1 KLLADFSFDLAELV
15 SGIDDSSVPTVDA
28 VDVVDASL
36 SELDSFESEVTLSEV
51 EDSVTVSTESLLV
64 SWVVSDC
71 TESFPSA
78 ASTVTTGV
86 ASGEF
91 NKTNKDT

>member
-1 KLLADFSFDLAELV
+1 MAELV

-51 EDSVTVSTESLLV
+51 EDSVTVSPELV
-64 SWVVSDC
+64 ASFLGGVRLYRVVSLRC
-71 TESFPSA
+71 
-78 ASTVTTGV
+78 
-86 ASGEF
+86 
-91 NKTNKDT
+91 

>member
-1 KLLADFSFDLAELV
+1 MAELV

-64 SWVVSDC
+64 SWWCQTVQSR
-71 TESFPSA
+71 FPPLLVLSLRG
-78 ASTVTTGV
+78 SQW
-86 ASGEF
+86 
-91 NKTNKDT
+91 